1 MFALVVLA
9 AAAALVGALGTL
21 LAALFGAG
29 RRDSSHDSRHGSGRH
44 GSRSSRHRGGA
55 AALPRAAA
63 ATVSLL
69 VAAVPLLFV
78 VEPNR
83 LGLAAVALWWL
94 SLPWLAVTSRL
105 GAWAHAAWTHAVS
118 GAALGLV
125 DLAWQATTQQRPLLP
140 AVGVWALWLVVAAT
154 AIAVLAYLRDIAS
167 SNEGPGLVRLRPAVV
182 TAMAV
187 CGVGAAAASLAVQDQ
202 SAPASVEAS
211 ARMAQ
216 GSTPG
221 ATPAAPS
228 TAAPAPT
235 TTAPTRESESTAAAR
250 SQRRTATPTSSTR
263 TSTVSSTTAPRRS
276 TASPTGTPTGTQ
288 SSTSTTTSPTTTTTA
303 PLDLKIW
310 PSNNPHTTPP
320 GHR

>member
-1 MFALVVLA
+1 MLALVVLA
-9 AAAALVGALGTL
+9 AVAALVGTLGTL
-21 LAALFGAG
+21 LAAARARTG
-29 RRDSSHDSRHGSGRH
+29 RRI
-44 GSRSSRHRGGA
+44 SRHRGGA
-55 AALPRAAA
+55 AALPRAGA

-69 VAAVPLLFV
+69 VAAVPLLSV

-140 AVGVWALWLVVAAT
+140 AAGVWALWVVVAAT
-154 AIAVLAYLRDIAS
+154 AVAVLAYLRDVAS
-167 SNEGPGLVRLRPAVV
+167 SSEGPGLVRLRPAAVS
-182 TAMAV
+182 AMAV
-187 CGVGAAAASLAVQDQ
+187 CGVGAAAASLAVQG
-202 SAPASVEAS
+202 SPAPAPVEAS
-211 ARMAQ
+211 HAMAQ

-221 ATPAAPS
+221 ATPAVPS
-228 TAAPAPT
+228 TATPAPT
-235 TTAPTRESESTAAAR
+235 TTAPIRDTGSTAAAR
-250 SQRRTATPTSSTR
+250 SELRTATPTSSTR
-263 TSTVSSTTAPRRS
+263 TSAVSSTTVPRRP
-276 TASPTGTPTGTQ
+276 TTSPTSTPTTIWP
-288 SSTSTTTSPTTTTTA
+288 SATTTSPTTTTTA
-303 PLDLKIW
+303 PLGIKIW